1 MTIDY
6 IKDLKDTKGNLDKE
20 ELEPQRN
27 MKYLQGVASG
37 VMIVSHMWVEACL
50 VDRNNLGKAD
60 KWEVADEELM
70 GANGPWRARKRREE
84 GQETLQTGFQ
94 ILIDGDL
101 KALDTAIVLKI
112 C

>member
-1 MTIDY
+1 M
-6 IKDLKDTKGNLDKE
+6 
-20 ELEPQRN
+20 
-27 MKYLQGVASG
+27 
-37 VMIVSHMWVEACL
+37 
-50 VDRNNLGKAD
+50 
-60 KWEVADEELM
+60 EVADEELM